1 MATAI
6 NQEKWGLMGDGQQQ
20 NAVPGTK
27 KTQTKQYSSLA
38 WYLW

>member
-27 KTQTKQYSSLA
+27 KNPKQNSILA
-38 WYLW
+38 